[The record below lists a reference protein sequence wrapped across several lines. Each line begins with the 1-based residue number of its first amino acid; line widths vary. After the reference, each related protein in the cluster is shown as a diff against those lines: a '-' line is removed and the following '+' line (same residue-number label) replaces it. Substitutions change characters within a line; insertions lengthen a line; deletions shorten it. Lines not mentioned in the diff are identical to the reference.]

1 MPLVVGGWLD
11 VLLSVVEEEEEEML
25 IGVDIVDT
33 GVDSVVVDNVDDSV
47 DVLDMELDEDA
58 IEVDVVDMRGVGDS
72 VDPGVLLFSVVDPC
86 VVVFTLV
93 GGTELD
99 PAVVKGVVV

>member
-11 VLLSVVEEEEEEML
+11 VLLCGVEEEEEEEEEVEEEML

-33 GVDSVVVDNVDDSV
+33 GVDSAVVDNVGEVDAGV

-58 IEVDVVDMRGVGDS
+58 TEVDVVDVRGVGDS
-72 VDPGVLLFSVVDPC
+72 TVDPGVLL
-86 VVVFTLV
+86 
-93 GGTELD
+93 
-99 PAVVKGVVV
+99 